1 MLLSNIDIQG
11 LAAQY
16 PPLIDPFVSS
26 NVRLSSYDLTIGDE
40 YYISADGKSSAIVT
54 QHLLPNQSFTIP
66 PHGICFILSEE
77 DIHLPKDITAKISLR
92 MSLVYRGLVL
102 TSQPP
107 FDPGY
112 SGKAV
117 VMVHNL
123 SSEAHHLKRG
133 SRIATIEFLKV
144 QNSSTP
150 GSPSVH
156 RSVTS
161 LMGQLTAPVTSSL
174 SEISAQAVAA
184 QKQVTWLSG
193 QMLVF
198 AALVVAILA
207 IPGFYSYASFAD
219 RLSDQKAKIDDL
231 SKQVDDQW
239 LELRKL
245 HQQITPSLSNNG
257 DDTHQRHPESHQSQS
272 RTGN

>member
-1 MLLSNIDIQG
+1 MILSNSDIQR
-11 LAAQY
+11 LAGQQ
-16 PPLIDPFVSS
+16 PPLIHPFVPG
-26 NVRLSSYDLTIGDE
+26 NVRLSSYDLTIGGE
-40 YYISADGKSSAIVT
+40 YYISANGESSTIVT
-54 QHLLPNQSFTIP
+54 QQLQPNQSFTIP

-77 DIHLPKDITAKISLR
+77 DINLTKDITAKISLR
-92 MSLVYRGLVL
+92 MSLVYRGLIL

-144 QNSSTP
+144 QNPSTP

-156 RSVTS
+156 RSVTNVV
-161 LMGQLTAPVTSSL
+161 GQLTAPVKSSL
-174 SEISAQAVAA
+174 TEISAQAVAA
-184 QKQVTWLSG
+184 QRQVTWLSG
-193 QMLVF
+193 QMLIF

-207 IPGFYSYASFAD
+207 IPGFFSYNSFVD
-219 RLSDQKAKIDDL
+219 RLSDQKAKVDDL
-231 SKQVDDQW
+231 SKQVDDQR
-239 LELRKL
+239 LELQKLRQQVESSFSNSDDAPRK
-245 HQQITPSLSNNG
+245 Q
-257 DDTHQRHPESHQSQS
+257 HPESHQNQR